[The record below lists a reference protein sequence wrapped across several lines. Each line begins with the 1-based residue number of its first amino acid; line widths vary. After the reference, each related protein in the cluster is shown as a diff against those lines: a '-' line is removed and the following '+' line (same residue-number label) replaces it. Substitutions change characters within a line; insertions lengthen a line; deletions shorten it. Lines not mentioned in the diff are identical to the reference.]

1 MRTRQGSL
9 SSGLS
14 ADPYRESRWLATDG
28 VVALGPV
35 PFELILRRIAE
46 GRLQKCALIRHETW
60 QVWRSLSELAN
71 LSGEERARAVESCA
85 GLSASLDARASS
97 PDDVPPPPP
106 SSEELTTG
114 DSLPPPSS
122 SCRPVDPV
130 GVLGNAK
137 DLRDA
142 LLLTLST
149 VVAAAR
155 ADVGLYHRPRADL
168 EALVI
173 AGAHG
178 AGAARL
184 LGEKILPTDPTWHA
198 VRCGAT
204 VLVEPCPG
212 EVGRHMLGRL
222 RRCVEGARGAA
233 LVPLTIGGELVAA
246 FEIGRSQRLFSA
258 RELGRVEDIVEA
270 LGEHIVIMGWHERI
284 TAA

>member
-142 LLLTLST
+142 L
-149 VVAAAR
+149 
-155 ADVGLYHRPRADL
+155 P
-168 EALVI
+168 
-173 AGAHG
+173 
-178 AGAARL
+178 
-184 LGEKILPTDPTWHA
+184 
-198 VRCGAT
+198 
-204 VLVEPCPG
+204 
-212 EVGRHMLGRL
+212 
-222 RRCVEGARGAA
+222 
-233 LVPLTIGGELVAA
+233 
-246 FEIGRSQRLFSA
+246 
-258 RELGRVEDIVEA
+258 
-270 LGEHIVIMGWHERI
+270 
-284 TAA
+284 

>member
-142 LLLTLST
+142 LPLTVAT

-155 ADVGLYHRPRADL
+155 G
-168 EALVI
+168 
-173 AGAHG
+173 
-178 AGAARL
+178 
-184 LGEKILPTDPTWHA
+184 
-198 VRCGAT
+198 
-204 VLVEPCPG
+204 
-212 EVGRHMLGRL
+212 
-222 RRCVEGARGAA
+222 
-233 LVPLTIGGELVAA
+233 
-246 FEIGRSQRLFSA
+246 
-258 RELGRVEDIVEA
+258 
-270 LGEHIVIMGWHERI
+270 
-284 TAA
+284 